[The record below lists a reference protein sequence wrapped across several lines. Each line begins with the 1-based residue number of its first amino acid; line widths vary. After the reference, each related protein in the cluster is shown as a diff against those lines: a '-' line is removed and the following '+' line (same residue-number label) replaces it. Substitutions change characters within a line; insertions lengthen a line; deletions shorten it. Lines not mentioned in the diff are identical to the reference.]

1 MGDLPIEK
9 IHRFVD
15 NFIHK
20 HLTKMFYANN
30 DDFAKTICT
39 QTLIIILCPNYSEL
53 YQSL

>member
-30 DDFAKTICT
+30 DDFAKNDLYTNT
-39 QTLIIILCPNYSEL
+39 NNYTMPQL
-53 YQSL
+53 